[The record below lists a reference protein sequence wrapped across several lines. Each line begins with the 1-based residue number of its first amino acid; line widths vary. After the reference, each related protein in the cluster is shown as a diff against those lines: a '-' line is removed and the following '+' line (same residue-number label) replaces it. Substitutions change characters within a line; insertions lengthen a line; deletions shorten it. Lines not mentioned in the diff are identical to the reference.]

1 MEIDK
6 LEKFIS
12 KVPDFP
18 KPGILFYDMSTLIS
32 DTKAFDAAIGLLEEK
47 IKGYNINKIAA
58 IDARG
63 FIFGSALA
71 IKMNLGLIMIRKKNK
86 TPGNPISFEYE
97 LEYGKDCLEVNPKLC
112 DKNNFALIDDVL
124 ATGGT
129 ANAAINLLRKAGGN
143 VCCFATLIEL
153 KFLSGIEKIDIPFE
167 TLIRY

>member
-6 LEKFIS
+6 LEEFIS

-18 KPGILFYDMSTLIS
+18 KPGILFYDMSTLICDS
-32 DTKAFDAAIGLLEEK
+32 KAFDAAIGHLEEK

-63 FIFGSALA
+63 FIFGAALA

-112 DKNNFALIDDVL
+112 DANNFALIDDVL

-129 ANAAINLLRKAGGN
+129 ANAAINLLRKAGGK
-143 VCCFATLIEL
+143 VSCFATLVEL
-153 KFLSGIEKIDIPFE
+153 KFLSGCEKIDIPFK
-167 TLIRY
+167 TLIEY